1 MSKQQILQLFCQQS
15 NLLLQIYCNE
25 LGKFVVLE
33 CQIKPN
39 PYSLLCVI
47 FLVLIMALYELNY
60 FITVINSYFFR
71 DFLPRGSGIVTRRPL
86 ILQLNYVEKGG
97 QLLIHLLGTL
107 FLLLGNHFFVLWYI
121 LR

>member
-97 QLLIHLLGTL
+97 QLFIYLLGTL
-107 FLLLGNHFFVLWYI
+107 FLLLGNHSFVPWC
-121 LR
+121 